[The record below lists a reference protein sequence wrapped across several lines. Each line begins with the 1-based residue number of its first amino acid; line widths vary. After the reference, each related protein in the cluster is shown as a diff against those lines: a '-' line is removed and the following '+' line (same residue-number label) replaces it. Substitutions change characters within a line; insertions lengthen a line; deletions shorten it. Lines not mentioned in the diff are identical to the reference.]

1 MSKTLVTHDGKFHAD
16 DVFAVAAV
24 LLAEEEVTV
33 ARTRDE
39 KRIADADIVVDV
51 GGIYDEK
58 TGRFDHHQKSGAG
71 VRENSI
77 PSASFG
83 LVWKCYGEKLAGSK
97 AVAQRVDEVLVTP
110 IDANDSGIDL
120 GTPIFANV
128 SWYDVSDMVR
138 AFTPTWEEDASLA
151 DEYFSEITLFAKR
164 IIAREINR
172 AKAVIEGER
181 QVEGAALTAPDKRLI
196 VLPVDYSWKGVLM
209 KFSEPLYVVHPQ
221 GDTWRLYC
229 VRDNPHVFRNRK
241 DLPSAWAGLRDEE
254 LAKVTG
260 VPDAVFAHRNR
271 FMAVAKT
278 REGAVALATIAL
290 NS

>member
-77 PSASFG
+77 PYASFG